1 MTPRTHTSAR
11 LTALALAAAALLAAC
26 GGADTAPDTAATA
39 GMRDFVAQIERK
51 HPMTAAE
58 REAAQAITAAQVD
71 AKALFDWAEYKL
83 PSLFPKGPQN
93 LPTPIPYLGNTY
105 TVRAYPNGNFLG
117 LRQDGAVFALGPFT
131 GNALQQF
138 GRLADYVAAVVAEQC
153 QVNPA
158 SCVPTNEPTGP
169 VNDCTMPAAT
179 ALTPGNR
186 AILTYVTY
194 TTSAASPTGEFTL
207 DGTVIG
213 NASFEGQSAVRLDTV
228 LRGTSDDFGVPGTAE
243 TTTKSYS
250 QVAQNG
256 LTLDLGGETEGTF
269 SAGGQ
274 SLQVRSKYVVNA
286 GGLNNEFSLQLGQSF
301 TKLVTNTFTTQA
313 PFPSGP
319 DTSTSTETITFEARE
334 SVSVLAGTFNTCRY
348 RSIDASGATTVT
360 WYVVGRGIPVRTR
373 ITIGS
378 QVETNELKSGTFN
391 GGPL

>member
-1 MTPRTHTSAR
+1 MSILENSPVR
-11 LTALALAAAALLAAC
+11 LKGIALAGAVMLSAC
-26 GGADTAPDTAATA
+26 GGGSDVSGA
-39 GMRDFVAQIERK
+39 REFVQQISRVHPLSVGERK
-51 HPMTAAE
+51 T
-58 REAAQAITAAQVD
+58 AQALTVNEVD
-71 AKALFDWAEYKL
+71 AKALFDWAEYKY
-83 PSLFPKGPQN
+83 PDLFPKGAQN
-93 LPTPIPYLGNTY
+93 LPVPIAYEGSVY

-117 LRQDGAVFALGPFT
+117 LRQDGAVFGLGPFT

-138 GRLADYVAAVVAEQC
+138 GRLADYAAAVVAERC

-158 SCVPTNEPTGP
+158 SCAPTNEPTGP
-169 VNDCTMPAAT
+169 VNECTMPAAT

-186 AILTYVTY
+186 AILTYVSY
-194 TTSAASPTGEFTL
+194 TTSAASPKGEYTL

-213 NASFEGQSAVRLDTV
+213 NASFEGRSAVRLDTV
-228 LRGTSDDFGVPGTAE
+228 MRGTSDEFGVSGMVE
-243 TTTKSYS
+243 STTKSYS

-256 LTLDLGGETEGTF
+256 LTLELGGETEGTF

-274 SLQVRSKYVVNA
+274 SFQVRSKYVVTA

-301 TKLVTNTFTTQA
+301 SKLVTITSTTQA

-319 DTSTSTETITFEARE
+319 DTGTSTETITFEARE

-348 RSIDASGATTVT
+348 RITDASGGSTVI

-373 ITIGS
+373 TTIGS
-378 QVETNELKSGTFN
+378 EVQTEELKSGTFN